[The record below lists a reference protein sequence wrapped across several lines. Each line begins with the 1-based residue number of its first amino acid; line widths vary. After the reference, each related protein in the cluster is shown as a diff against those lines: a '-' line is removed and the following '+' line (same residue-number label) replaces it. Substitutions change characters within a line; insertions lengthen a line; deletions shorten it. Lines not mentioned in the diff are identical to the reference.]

1 MATTRRNWLAAG
13 AAMGPVSWAM
23 GARAQPAGAPLRLG
37 VMSDMAGPYQD
48 LSGPGSVAAV
58 RMAVQEIAG
67 ADLRVEVVTADHQN
81 RPDVATNIARQW
93 FDRDG
98 VDAIIDV
105 PGSAAG
111 LAVSTIAQEKN
122 KVFLASSA
130 GTAELTGARCSPNTA
145 QWTYDTYMLANTTGA
160 ATVRTG
166 GDSWF
171 FITVD
176 YAFGHS
182 LEAETSR
189 FVQSAG
195 GRVLGSSRFPFP
207 GTTDFS
213 SFLLRAQASRAKVVG
228 LAAGGSD
235 LINLVKQAAEFGLAQ
250 RGTRMC
256 SLMMFITEVHALGL
270 PAAQGLIC
278 AETFYWDLNDRT
290 RAFSERFR
298 AASRLGAPTMIHAGC
313 YSAALH
319 YLKAARDLGVAR
331 TRASGAE
338 AVARMKAMPT
348 EDDCFGAGSLREDG
362 RKLHPAYLFEIK
374 TPAESRGPWDYY
386 KVLQTLPGD
395 QAFRPLAE
403 GGCRLVRT

>member
-1 MATTRRNWLAAG
+1 MAISRRDWLKAG
-13 AAMGPVSWAM
+13 AALAPLPGVAA
-23 GARAQPAGAPLRLG
+23 GRAQAQGRPLRLG
-37 VMSDMAGPYQD
+37 VMSDMAGPYAD

-67 ADLRVEVVTADHQN
+67 ADLRAEVVTADHQN
-81 RPDVATNIARQW
+81 RPDIATNIARQW

-98 VDAIIDV
+98 VDVIVDV

-111 LAVSTIAQEKN
+111 LAVSTVAQEKD
-122 KVFLASSA
+122 KVYLASSA
-130 GTAELTGARCSPNTA
+130 GTAELTGARCSPNTV

-189 FVQSAG
+189 FVQGAG
-195 GRVLGSSRFPFP
+195 GRVLGATRFPFP

-235 LINLVKQAAEFGLAQ
+235 LINLVKQAAEFGLTQ

-270 PAAQGLIC
+270 QAAKGLLC

-290 RAFSERFR
+290 RAFTERFR
-298 AASRLGAPTMIHAGC
+298 AASRIGAPTMIHAGC
-313 YSAALH
+313 YAAAAH
-319 YLKAARDLGVAR
+319 YLKAARDLGPAR
-331 TRASGAE
+331 AQASGAE

-348 EDDCFGAGSLREDG
+348 DDDCFGAGSVRADG
-362 RKLHPAYLFEIK
+362 RKLHPAYLFEVK
-374 TPAESRGPWDYY
+374 APAESRGAWDYY
-386 KVLQTLPGD
+386 KVLQTLPGE
-395 QAFRPLAE
+395 QAFRPLSE
-403 GGCRLVRT
+403 GGCRLTPA

>member
-1 MATTRRNWLAAG
+1 MAISRRNWLGATAALAPLLG
-13 AAMGPVSWAM
+13 APFGR
-23 GARAQPAGAPLRLG
+23 ARAQGSAIRLG
-37 VMSDMAGPYQD
+37 VMSDMAGPFQD
-48 LSGPGSVAAV
+48 LSGPGSIAAV

-67 ADLRVEVVTADHQN
+67 GDLRVEVVTADHQN
-81 RPDVATNIARQW
+81 RPDIATNIARQW

-98 VDAIIDV
+98 VDVIIDV

-111 LAVSTIAQEKN
+111 LAVSSIAQEKN

-130 GTAELTGARCSPNTA
+130 GTAELTGARCSPNTV
-145 QWTYDTYMLANTTGA
+145 QWTYDTYMLANATGA

-171 FITVD
+171 FLVAD

-195 GRVLGSSRFPFP
+195 GRVLGSARFPFP

-235 LINLVKQAAEFGLAQ
+235 LINMVKQAAEFGLAR

-270 PAAQGLIC
+270 PSAQGLIC

-290 RAFSERFR
+290 RAFTERFR

-313 YSAALH
+313 YSGVVH
-319 YLKAARDLGVAR
+319 YLKAARDMGVAAI
-331 TRASGAE
+331 RASGAE

-348 EDDCFGAGSLREDG
+348 DDDCFGAGTLRADG
-362 RKLHPAYLFEIK
+362 RKLHPAYLFEVK
-374 TPAESRGPWDYY
+374 APGESRGAWDYY
-386 KVLQTLPGD
+386 KVLQTLSGE

-403 GGCRLVRT
+403 GGCRLIRS